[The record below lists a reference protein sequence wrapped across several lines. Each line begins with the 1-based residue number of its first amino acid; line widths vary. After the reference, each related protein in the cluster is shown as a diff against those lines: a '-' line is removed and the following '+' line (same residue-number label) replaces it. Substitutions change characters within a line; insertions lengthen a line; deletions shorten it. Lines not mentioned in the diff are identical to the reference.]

1 MVKICLCLTG
11 KTIARD
17 LEVLEKY
24 RRYLDM
30 AELRV
35 DCLDPDERFLIRRFP
50 EMAGLPVILTIR
62 RLMDGGNFAGGEGSR
77 ISLLSKGLAFAEA
90 DRRHNFAYVDL
101 EDDLNVPSLEEAART
116 FGTRII
122 RSYYNTQG
130 IGDDLEGRLRS
141 MFHVGD
147 EIAKVAVM
155 PQTFDDVRRVYRSAR
170 ETAGMEKILLCM
182 GHLGTN
188 TSILAA
194 YLGSYLSYTAASEEE
209 DFPAGTAGQLSPR
222 DLVELYRVR
231 HVGSQTKIYGI
242 LGYPLKITS
251 SPEFFNTVFS
261 FEKTDAVYVPFPSD
275 SVESFMKFAREINLS
290 GVSVTVPY
298 KEKVV
303 PYLGHKTAEVESLG
317 ACNTLIAGPQGWSG
331 INTDT
336 RGFSDSLLQFI
347 GARDFRRKRI
357 TIVGAGGAAKAVAAE
372 VFRLKGKA
380 LVLNRTLI
388 RARELAA
395 LYRFAWGGLD
405 GRGVELMN
413 GFNDIIIQTTSV
425 GMDPDLEGDPL
436 DLYSFKGTEV
446 VMDLI
451 YKPERTRFLTKAAA
465 AGCRILNGHDMLMR
479 QAKYQ
484 YSCFFGKEYPSKL
497 VSREW
502 IE

>member
-1 MVKICLCLTG
+1 MAKICLCLTG
-11 KTIARD
+11 KTIARN

-24 RRYLDM
+24 RKYLDM

-35 DCLDPDERFLIRRFP
+35 DYLDPDEKFLIRRFP

-62 RLMDGGNFAGGEGSR
+62 RLMDGGNFLGGEGSR

-122 RSYYNTQG
+122 RSYHNMQG
-130 IGDDLEGRLRS
+130 IGDDIERRLRS

-155 PQTFDDVRRVYRSAR
+155 PQTFDDVRRVYQAAR

-188 TSILAA
+188 TSILAE
-194 YLGSYLSYTAASEEE
+194 YLGSYLSYTAAIEEE

-222 DLVELYRVR
+222 DLVELYRFR
-231 HVGSQTKIYGI
+231 DVGSQTKIYGI
-242 LGYPLKITS
+242 LGYPLRITS

-275 SVESFMKFAREINLS
+275 SVESFMKFAGEINLS
-290 GVSVTVPY
+290 GASVTVPY
-298 KEKVV
+298 KEEVL

-388 RARELAA
+388 RARELATP
-395 LYRFAWGGLD
+395 YRFAWGGLD
-405 GRGVELMN
+405 GRGVDLMN
-413 GFNDIIIQTTSV
+413 GFNDMIIQTTSV
-425 GMDPDLEGDPL
+425 GMAPDLEGDPL
-436 DLYSFKGTEV
+436 DLY
-446 VMDLI
+446 
-451 YKPERTRFLTKAAA
+451 
-465 AGCRILNGHDMLMR
+465 
-479 QAKYQ
+479 
-484 YSCFFGKEYPSKL
+484 
-497 VSREW
+497 
-502 IE
+502 